1 MSLGNRIAAIDY
13 GRKRIGYAISDP
25 LKITARPKTAFQN
38 TDKLFDEINAEL
50 IEDNVELVVIGKP
63 ERNDVNSKIVDEI
76 EEFAVKLKE
85 ITGIDN
91 VFFDESYSSKNA
103 IRKMIE
109 SGRNKKFRG
118 ERSNTDTF
126 AAAIILEEYLN
137 SNE

>member
-109 SGRNKKFRG
+109 SGRNKKFRR
-118 ERSNTDTF
+118 EKSNTDTF